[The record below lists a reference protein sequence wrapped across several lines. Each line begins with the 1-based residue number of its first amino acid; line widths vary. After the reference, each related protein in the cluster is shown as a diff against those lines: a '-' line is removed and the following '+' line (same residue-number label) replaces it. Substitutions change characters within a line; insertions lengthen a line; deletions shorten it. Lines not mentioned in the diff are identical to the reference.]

1 MVRGLWWD
9 RHVDWSRL
17 STSISYASKCVHSV
31 FFFSLYGSHC
41 LLQYFALPNPVQ
53 LATSPHPYPP
63 HLWALFRNVM
73 REKQTERRWRLSTV
87 GGQQKVDRRKKTV
100 KTVAGAPARQ
110 LLLLLLLLFFF
121 RCWSSVFIYF
131 CFCFFYCTFCCKLKR
146 NKAKF
151 WITSFWVR
159 VSLAFLY
166 LFWSIKHTLAHTHA
180 HILARTSLAARRLH
194 TRRASL
200 CPKSFVSSCWKNAEI
215 SFEFFFF
222 FLFNFK
228 FVGHF

>member
-1 MVRGLWWD
+1 
-9 RHVDWSRL
+9 
-17 STSISYASKCVHSV
+17 
-31 FFFSLYGSHC
+31 
-41 LLQYFALPNPVQ
+41 
-53 LATSPHPYPP
+53 
-63 HLWALFRNVM
+63 M

-131 CFCFFYCTFCCKLKR
+131 CFLLHFLLQVEAKQSEVLNNFFLG
-146 NKAKF
+146 
-151 WITSFWVR
+151 S
-159 VSLAFLY
+159 S
-166 LFWSIKHTLAHTHA
+166 LFWFSLFVLVNKTHSCTHTHTLS
-180 HILARTSLAARRLH
+180 RTSLAARRLH

-200 CPKSFVSSCWKNAEI
+200 CLKSFVSSCWKNAEI